1 MASYSSKEAEQA
13 ELEKRIAALEGVAN
27 TSSNNA
33 QSESP
38 SSDKEAEQAE
48 RHKRIAALQDVD
60 MSSSELVQSEASS
73 SNKEAEQAELDK
85 RIAALQQEMVST
97 KDSPDPDKEIKTFL
111 ASKIEDLDNWKSDE
125 RTEQKFQ

>member
-1 MASYSSKEAEQA
+1 MITPPVLEDHHQATPTAEAEQPEFQCVASYSSKEAEQA

-73 SNKEAEQAELDK
+73 SNNQAEQPNLTNE
-85 RIAALQQEMVST
+85 
-97 KDSPDPDKEIKTFL
+97 
-111 ASKIEDLDNWKSDE
+111 
-125 RTEQKFQ
+125 